1 MIYIN
6 CNTKRISSSY
16 RLKGSLQ
23 DHSCFSY
30 AAESEDCTMKLTYH
44 WNSDCLLPD
53 LVLSEAE
60 QRPLE
65 KYGRM
70 HVRYLKDHRPGLYT
84 QLLTV

>member
-1 MIYIN
+1 
-6 CNTKRISSSY
+6 
-16 RLKGSLQ
+16 
-23 DHSCFSY
+23 
-30 AAESEDCTMKLTYH
+30 MKLTYH